1 MSRAT
6 LDIIGLAGQD
16 VIHDIA
22 VATLTQGN
30 PRRFRLRVQLP
41 AVQERRIQQR
51 LHFGD
56 IQWGRVHHTHSLDYQ
71 SDLGDACTQPP

>member
-16 VIHDIA
+16 VIHDTA